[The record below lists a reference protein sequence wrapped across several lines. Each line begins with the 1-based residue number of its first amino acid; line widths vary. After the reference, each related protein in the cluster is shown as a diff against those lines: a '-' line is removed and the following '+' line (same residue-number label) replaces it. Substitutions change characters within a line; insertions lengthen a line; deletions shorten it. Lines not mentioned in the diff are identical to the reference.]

1 MTREEVYKLY
11 FKIILEYGIKEHSQL
26 IIANSL
32 VKESDLSIEDKRTI
46 ITNMIHGGGVSFIMN
61 STHDLDFAKIL
72 TADHIFNILVLESKH
87 KNLGDWFSASFF
99 HNALELL
106 NNKVDFDNNC
116 LKASFIEEIE
126 QRIEERKR
134 EQEYWDNI
142 RNREEGSDYR
152 QLEQALSVMLADFDE
167 EGEEF

>member
-1 MTREEVYKLY
+1 MTKEEVHKLY

-72 TADHIFNILVLESKH
+72 TADHIFDILVIESKAR
-87 KNLGDWFSASFF
+87 NLSDWFSASYFY
-99 HNALELL
+99 NALDLL
-106 NNKVDFDNNC
+106 NDKVDFDNNC
-116 LKASFIEEIE
+116 LKASFIDEIK
-126 QRIEERKR
+126 QRIEERRR
-134 EQEYWDNI
+134 EQEYWDAL
-142 RNREEGSDYR
+142 RNREEGSDYS
-152 QLEQALSVMLADFDE
+152 QLEQAIAAALSDFSEDE
-167 EGEEF
+167 EF